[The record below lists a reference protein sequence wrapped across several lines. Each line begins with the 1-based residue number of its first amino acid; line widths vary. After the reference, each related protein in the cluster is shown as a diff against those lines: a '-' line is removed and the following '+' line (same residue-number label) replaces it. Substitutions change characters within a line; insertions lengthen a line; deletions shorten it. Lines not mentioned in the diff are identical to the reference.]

1 MGTQYL
7 VAQNETT
14 RNPSMNT
21 RKVIIPLH
29 GNDVAPRL
37 DLTTEVRMIVMGD
50 GETEDQEKFIV
61 LPRPSAEELCR
72 LILAEK
78 ADTLICGG
86 IEDEYYQYLVWK
98 KIQVFD
104 SVIGS
109 SDAALE
115 HLRNQSLKSGIVLSQ
130 LHNVLK

>member
-1 MGTQYL
+1 M
-7 VAQNETT
+7 
-14 RNPSMNT
+14 ST
-21 RKVIIPLH
+21 RKIIIPLH

-50 GETEDQEKFIV
+50 RDAEDQEKFIV

-109 SDAALE
+109 SDSAVA
-115 HLRNQSLKSGIVLSQ
+115 HLRNRSLKSGSIL
-130 LHNVLK
+130 L